1 MTVILL
7 AYGGGGGGGGCDVGV
22 VVVVVAMMV
31 ITVGVVV
38 VTAGAVVVGA
48 AVVVVVAGR
57 PLRVV
62 VVVLG
67 VGVRCAGF
75 LEWGLRLCPGA
86 GASTAGAVCVR
97 GGWTVGRS
105 ARRGA
110 VPPHSV
116 VRSRAPASE
125 WWTSS
130 SQPVSTTLP
139 ITKAAPAVP
148 STRSQRDGMRAI

>member
-1 MTVILL
+1 
-7 AYGGGGGGGGCDVGV
+7 V
-22 VVVVVAMMV
+22 VVVM
-31 ITVGVVV
+31 TGGVVV
-38 VTAGAVVVGA
+38 VTAGAVAVGA
-48 AVVVVVAGR
+48 AVVVVVGW

-75 LEWGLRLCPGA
+75 LESALRLCLGA
-86 GASTAGAVCVR
+86 GACTAGAVCVR

-105 ARRGA
+105 ARRGT
-110 VPPHSV
+110 VPPHRV
-116 VRSRAPASE
+116 VRSRPLASE

-139 ITKAAPAVP
+139 IMKAAPAVP
-148 STRSQRDGMRAI
+148 STRCQRDGMRAI